1 MTMPAADGGSGGSTP
16 DPMAMLKSG
25 SYLRLLVLAAIIGVP
40 VSAAAYGF
48 LKLVSVLQGWFFDTV
63 PKELGFHGTPAWWR
77 LPLLG
82 IAGLLVGSI
91 INYLPGRGGHS
102 P

>member
-1 MTMPAADGGSGGSTP
+1 MPAPDGGSGGSTP

-48 LKLVSVLQGWFFDTV
+48 EKRSLYSRISRCRVASGSSLVRISSRWMMLTA
-63 PKELGFHGTPAWWR
+63 PSEPITAASP
-77 LPLLG
+77 
-82 IAGLLVGSI
+82 VGQM
-91 INYLPGRGGHS
+91 
-102 P
+102 